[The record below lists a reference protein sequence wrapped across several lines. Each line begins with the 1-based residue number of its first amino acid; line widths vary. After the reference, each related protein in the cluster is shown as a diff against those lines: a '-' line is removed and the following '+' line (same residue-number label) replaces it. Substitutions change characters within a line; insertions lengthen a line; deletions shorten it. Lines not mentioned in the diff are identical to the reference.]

1 MLPRARAGEGEL
13 FTISYLPLEYGKA
26 VRGTLIVLTDEMQWS
41 YDVRG
46 THPKYTAPR
55 GEAQVETVLD
65 ATVSRRLGGSP
76 TKNFLRSNMRS
87 SQSR

>member
-1 MLPRARAGEGEL
+1 
-13 FTISYLPLEYGKA
+13 
-26 VRGTLIVLTDEMQWS
+26 
-41 YDVRG
+41 
-46 THPKYTAPR
+46 
-55 GEAQVETVLD
+55 VLD